1 MNQIAETSCVGNEAS
16 LVNVDI
22 CWWFR
27 HAQAPESFPRM
38 RDVLVDSFQTSH
50 RLLGIAQSDLPYM
63 LYDGEWFE
71 DSILLAPR
79 GYNHN
84 SATGTWTWSNW
95 SSIRIETLAGHG
107 EIGVTVGSYR
117 PLLMLI
123 RAARDLEKAGLEVE
137 LLLEADDSEQLET
150 DAGFLG
156 EHFNQRSD
164 RVLHADFVRDA
175 MRLGL
180 TA

>member
-1 MNQIAETSCVGNEAS
+1 MNQIVETAHVGNEAS

-22 CWWFR
+22 CWWLR
-27 HAQAPESFPRM
+27 HEQSPESFSRM
-38 RDVLVDSFQTSH
+38 RNVLVDSFQKSH
-50 RLLGIAQSDLPYM
+50 GRLGIIQSDLPYM

-71 DSILLAPR
+71 DTILLAPR

-84 SATGTWTWSNW
+84 RATGTWTWSNW
-95 SSIRIETLAGHG
+95 SSIRIETLTGHG

-123 RAARDLEKAGLEVE
+123 KAARDLEKAGLAVE
-137 LLLEADDSEQLET
+137 LLFEADDAERLET

-156 EHFNQRSD
+156 EYFNQRSD

-175 MRLGL
+175 IALGL
-180 TA
+180 